1 MKYWFRGKR
10 GGFLVFL
17 MIAGANFLYLT
28 VFGKAWRGMEG
39 GDAGFDASLADK
51 AMAVLSLVAWL
62 AVLYAGRMLPF
73 LGKSF

>member
-1 MKYWFRGKR
+1 
-10 GGFLVFL
+10 

-28 VFGKAWRGMEG
+28 VFGKAW
-39 GDAGFDASLADK
+39 DAGFDASVADK
-51 AMAVLSLVAWL
+51 AMAVVSLLAWL